1 MPEPAAG
8 HEAGRPLVTVVIA
21 ARDAAEAL
29 GPTIETALAQTH
41 RPLEVVVVDDGST
54 DATAEIAR
62 AFGAPVRVVEQPP
75 AGAAA
80 ACNTGFAAAR
90 GSVVALLGVGD
101 RWDPTLVARCVD
113 RLQADP
119 RTGLVTTDCFRLDGA
134 APTDARGYDATQ
146 GRDLP
151 ARDAQRT
158 AIATRDI
165 VLGPPVFDRRLIEL
179 VGGGFATDLGAAA
192 PHELWTRFLLAGT
205 EFALIPEP
213 LAWCRERAEVPDADR
228 LAALERHLPSLWL
241 RGAHGRPQ
249 DAYAIARR
257 VAARGER
264 RLALWFVAH
273 SLVDAGANP
282 AERLRFAFGGAWL
295 VLTARRPREL
305 APAAQP

>member
-1 MPEPAAG
+1 MPEPGVG

-21 ARDAAEAL
+21 ARDAADDL

-134 APTDARGYDATQ
+134 APTDTRGYDATQ
-146 GRDLP
+146 GR
-151 ARDAQRT
+151 
-158 AIATRDI
+158 
-165 VLGPPVFDRRLIEL
+165 G
-179 VGGGFATDLGAAA
+179 
-192 PHELWTRFLLAGT
+192 
-205 EFALIPEP
+205 
-213 LAWCRERAEVPDADR
+213 
-228 LAALERHLPSLWL
+228 LWL